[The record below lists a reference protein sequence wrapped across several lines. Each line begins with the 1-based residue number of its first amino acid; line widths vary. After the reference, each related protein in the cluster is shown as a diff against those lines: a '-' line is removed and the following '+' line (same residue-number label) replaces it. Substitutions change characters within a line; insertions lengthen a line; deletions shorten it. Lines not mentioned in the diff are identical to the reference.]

1 MQTVALLLSLAP
13 LALALPH
20 EDGVTGPAHHDDLV
34 TGPGHQEDGVT
45 GPGPNESFV
54 TGSPASAPTVTVAP
68 TGTADDNDYG
78 SYRSP
83 SSVPAQDIISALY
96 GSSIPPQV
104 TGAVATSLAS
114 ALYSQAADWETDGKY
129 VSLAN
134 EVYMAA
140 ATASPS
146 VTDFHLSGLNAP
158 FTTASWYKTG
168 VPKSV
173 QTEVESYYRDLA
185 AIPQSVFSAAGI
197 TVTSPT
203 PLGTSGAKAS
213 ASDNGAS
220 AASNPKPTGSVSG
233 DDFSGS
239 GSADSS
245 DHSGSGSGNSAALNS
260 PDDSGAVTVTGTA
273 LAGVVAA
280 VAMGIVAAL

>member
-13 LALALPH
+13 LALALP
-20 EDGVTGPAHHDDLV
+20 
-34 TGPGHQEDGVT
+34 QEDGVT
-45 GPGPNESFV
+45 GLGPKESFV
-54 TGSPASAPTVTVAP
+54 TDPPAPAPTVTAAP
-68 TGTADDNDYG
+68 TGTADDSDY
-78 SYRSP
+78 SPAYALP
-83 SSVPAQDIISALY
+83 SSEPAQNILSGLY

-114 ALYSQAADWETDGKY
+114 ALYSQAKDWQSDGKY

-134 EVYMAA
+134 VVYMAA

-146 VTDFHLSGLNAP
+146 VTDFGLDGLNAP
-158 FTTASWYKTG
+158 FTTASWYKNG

-185 AIPQSVFSAAGI
+185 AVPQSVFSAAGI

-220 AASNPKPTGSVSG
+220 AASSPKPTGSVSG

-239 GSADSS
+239 GSADS
-245 DHSGSGSGNSAALNS
+245 DNHSGSGSGNSAALNS